1 VIGAVCDRLNALGPR
16 QGLPPLCSGMV
27 VGIDRDPA
35 AKVTIFLFDEAGVP
49 AAVAKVARRPAEEA
63 ALRAEHAVLL
73 DLRAAYL
80 PTISAELPRPLL
92 MEPVGGRAVLATTVL
107 PGSPM
112 TVRYH
117 EPGHVQDP
125 GLVAADFRLAG
136 SWLRRFQDETRSG
149 EPCGTAEA
157 FDRWVRPTFAR
168 YRDRVGWGAWEE
180 RLLEQ
185 LALLAGELG
194 DVAVP
199 VVAVH
204 GDYATGNLLVERGR
218 ISGVVDWERGRAA
231 GQPLSDIF
239 KFAASYGSY
248 LDRAAPPRNGTLPG
262 HPGWAQARDRWGAF
276 AGWSNAVGFL
286 YAFLGQGWFPD
297 LVRAFL
303 AEHLRRL
310 ALPLA
315 ACALFLPVFLA
326 EQAMA
331 LDNPVYRDGYRSL
344 LSVLA
349 DECDAR
355 WLHRLE
361 VAG

>member
-1 VIGAVCDRLNALGPR
+1 VIRAVCDRLNALGPR

-49 AAVAKVARRPAEEA
+49 AVAAKVARRPVEA
-63 ALRAEHAVLL
+63 VALRAEHAMLL
-73 DLRAAYL
+73 ELRAASL
-80 PTISAELPRPLL
+80 PTIAGELPRPLL
-92 MEPVGGRAVLATTVL
+92 MEAIGGRAVLATTVL

-125 GLVAADFRLAG
+125 GLVAGDFRLAG
-136 SWLRRFQDETRSG
+136 SWLQRFQHETRTG
-149 EPCGTAEA
+149 GPVEMAEA
-157 FDRWVRPTFAR
+157 FDRWVRPTFVR
-168 YRDRVGWGAWEE
+168 YRDHVGWSAWEE
-180 RLLEQ
+180 QLLDR
-185 LALLAGELG
+185 LALLAGGLV
-194 DVAVP
+194 DIPVP
-199 VVAVH
+199 LVAVH
-204 GDYATGNLLVERGR
+204 GDYATGNLLVEEDRV
-218 ISGVVDWERGRAA
+218 SGVVDWERGRRAA
-231 GQPLSDIF
+231 PPLSDLF

-248 LDRAAPPRNGTLPG
+248 LDRAAPPRHGALPG
-262 HPGWAQARDRWGAF
+262 HPGWARARDRWGAF

-310 ALPLA
+310 GLPLS

-331 LDNPVYRDGYRSL
+331 LDNAVYRDGYRSL

-349 DECDAR
+349 DECNAR
-355 WLHRLE
+355 WLGWLE

>member
-1 VIGAVCDRLNALGPR
+1 MIRAVCARLNALGPR
-16 QGLPPLCSGMV
+16 QGLPPLRSGMI
-27 VGIDRDPA
+27 VGIDRDPT
-35 AKVTIFLFDEAGVP
+35 AKVTIFLFDEDGVP
-49 AAVAKVARRPAEEA
+49 AAVAKVARRPAEEG
-63 ALRAEHAVLL
+63 ALRAEHAVLVE
-73 DLRAAYL
+73 LRAAPL

-112 TVRYH
+112 TVHYH

-125 GLVAADFRLAG
+125 GLVAGDFRLAG
-136 SWLRRFQDETRSG
+136 SWLQRFQHETRTG
-149 EPCGTAEA
+149 GPVEMAEA

-168 YRDRVGWGAWEE
+168 YRDRVGWSVWEE
-180 RLLEQ
+180 QLLDR

-194 DVAVP
+194 GVP
-199 VVAVH
+199 VSLTAVH
-204 GDYATGNLLVERGR
+204 GDYATGNLLVEEGR
-218 ISGVVDWERGRAA
+218 ISGVVDWERGRRA
-231 GQPLSDIF
+231 GPPLSDLF

-248 LDRAAPPRNGTLPG
+248 LDRAAPPRNGALPG
-262 HPGWAQARDRWGAF
+262 HPGWARARDRWGGF

-331 LDNPVYRDGYRSL
+331 LDNAVYRDGYRSL

-349 DECDAR
+349 DEGNAR
-355 WLHRLE
+355 WLRRLE